1 MQTTL
6 GPGATRR
13 LLKRLRDMM
22 AAAGSAQQRLDRI
35 VKIIAADL
43 IAEVCSVYVMRAGQ
57 VLELFATEGLKQ
69 DAVHKTRLRVGEGLV
84 GEIAQ
89 TARTLALSDAQSHPN
104 FAYRPET
111 GEEIYHSM
119 LGVPILRAGRALGVL
134 VLQNRTFRDYTEEE
148 AETLQTVAMV
158 LAELVSGGELIS
170 PEEMLRGDD
179 VGLGAS
185 ERLDGLKLNEGI
197 AIGTVVLHQ
206 PRVTVRQMVAD
217 DPQAEVKR
225 LRDAMSGMRLDIDRI
240 FETSGLTEGDE
251 RWEIL
256 ETYRMFAEDRGWL
269 KRISEAIE
277 TGLTAE
283 AAVQKVQEDN
293 RARLSQTTDPYLRER
308 VDDFDDLA
316 NRLMR
321 HLSGDR
327 TAADAADLP
336 DDTVLVAR
344 NLGPA
349 ELLEYDR
356 RKLKGVVLEEGS
368 PTAHVSI
375 IAHALDLPMV
385 GRVSGLLGRVE
396 SGDGIVVDGI
406 SGQTILRPRDDVRE
420 TFALAIKQRD
430 ALREGYAA
438 IRKLPAVTKDGTP
451 MSLNMNAG
459 LVIDV
464 DHLADS
470 GADGIGLYRTEIPF
484 MIRSSMPDVVEQTDL
499 YRRILDRADGR
510 PVVFRTLDIGGD
522 KLLPYMEHVAQE
534 NPAMGFR
541 AIRLT
546 LDRPAIMREQVR
558 GLLRAAGGRRL
569 DMMFP
574 MVAEVAEFDA
584 ARELVEI
591 EITRERKRG
600 RTHFVN
606 YCLNCHSANYMRYNR
621 LKDIGLTD
629 QQILDNLVFN
639 GGKVGDLMKIAMD
652 PKEAKDWFGGTPP
665 ELSLIARSRA
675 SHAGSGADWLYS
687 YLRAFYRD
695 AERPTGWNNTV
706 FPNVGMP
713 HVLWELQG
721 EQVLGERKVQGAG
734 YEKSEVALKLDK
746 PGTLSP
752 AEYDQFVADLVN
764 FLVFMA
770 EPGRA
775 SRETIG
781 MYVLLAL
788 GLLFVLAYALK
799 KEYWKD
805 VH

>member
-1 MQTTL
+1 MQTAL

-57 VLELFATEGLKQ
+57 VLELFATEGLNP

-89 TARTLALSDAQSHPN
+89 SARTLALSDAQSHPN

-111 GEEIYHSM
+111 GEEIYHSL
-119 LGVPILRAGRALGVL
+119 LGVPILRAGRTLGVL
-134 VLQNRTFRDYTEEE
+134 VLQNRTYRDYTEEE

-158 LAELVSGGELIS
+158 LAELVAGGDLIS

-179 VGLGAS
+179 IGADAS
-185 ERLDGLKLNEGI
+185 ERLEGLRLNEGI

-206 PRVTVRQMVAD
+206 PRVTVGRMVAD
-217 DPQAEVKR
+217 DAQAELKR
-225 LRDAMSGMRLDIDRI
+225 LREAMTGMRSAIDRL
-240 FETSGLTEGDE
+240 FESSGLSEGDA

-269 KRISEAIE
+269 QRISEAVE

-293 RARLSQTTDPYLRER
+293 RARMALTTDPYLRER
-308 VDDFDDLA
+308 IDDFDDLA
-316 NRLMR
+316 NRLLR
-321 HLSGDR
+321 HLTGDR
-327 TAADAADLP
+327 TAADAVDLP

-356 RKLKGVVLEEGS
+356 RKLKGIALEEGS
-368 PTAHVSI
+368 PTAHVAI

-385 GRVSGLLGRVE
+385 GRLAGLLSRVE
-396 SGDGIVVDGI
+396 GGDSIIVDGL
-406 SGQTILRPRDDVRE
+406 SAQAILRPRDDVRE
-420 TFALAIKQRD
+420 AFAQAIRQRD

-438 IRKLPAVTKDGTP
+438 IRKLPAVTRDGTP
-451 MSLNMNAG
+451 VSLNMNAG

-484 MIRSSMPDVVEQTDL
+484 MIRTSMPDVVEQTDL

-522 KLLPYMEHVAQE
+522 KLLPYMENAPQE

-546 LDRPAIMREQVR
+546 LDRPAILREQVR

-569 DMMFP
+569 DLMFP

-591 EITRERKRG
+591 EIARERKRG
-600 RTHFVN
+600 RTLPEPVHMGTMMEVPSL
-606 YCLNCHSANYMRYNR
+606 YWQLPQL
-621 LKDIGLTD
+621 LKRVDFLS
-629 QQILDNLVFN
+629 
-639 GGKVGDLMKIAMD
+639 VGSNDLLQFFFACD
-652 PKEAKDWFGGTPP
+652 RGNP
-665 ELSLIARSRA
+665 EL
-675 SHAGSGADWLYS
+675 ADRYDALS
-687 YLRAFYRD
+687 PPVLRFLRAIATECEAAGVPLTLCGDIASKPLEAMALIGIGFRRLSMPFPAIGPVKAMVRSLDLPPLARYLDVLCRLSDHSVRKKLLSFARD
-695 AERPTGWNNTV
+695 HDIPV
-706 FPNVGMP
+706 
-713 HVLWELQG
+713 
-721 EQVLGERKVQGAG
+721 
-734 YEKSEVALKLDK
+734 
-746 PGTLSP
+746 
-752 AEYDQFVADLVN
+752 
-764 FLVFMA
+764 
-770 EPGRA
+770 
-775 SRETIG
+775 
-781 MYVLLAL
+781 
-788 GLLFVLAYALK
+788 
-799 KEYWKD
+799 
-805 VH
+805 

>member
-240 FETSGLTEGDE
+240 FEKSGLTEGDE

-316 NRLMR
+316 NRLLR

-600 RTHFVN
+600 RTLPDPIRMGTMLEVPSL
-606 YCLNCHSANYMRYNR
+606 YWQLPQL
-621 LKDIGLTD
+621 LKRVDFLS
-629 QQILDNLVFN
+629 
-639 GGKVGDLMKIAMD
+639 VGSNDLMQFFFACD
-652 PKEAKDWFGGTPP
+652 RGNP
-665 ELSLIARSRA
+665 EL
-675 SHAGSGADWLYS
+675 ADRYDALS
-687 YLRAFYRD
+687 PPVLRFLRAIASECD
-695 AERPTGWNNTV
+695 A
-706 FPNVGMP
+706 
-713 HVLWELQG
+713 
-721 EQVLGERKVQGAG
+721 A
-734 YEKSEVALKLDK
+734 EVPL
-746 PGTLSP
+746 TLCG
-752 AEYDQFVADLVN
+752 DI
-764 FLVFMA
+764 
-770 EPGRA
+770 A
-775 SRETIG
+775 SRPLEAMALIG
-781 MYVLLAL
+781 IGFRRLSMPFPAIGRVKAMVRSLDLPPLAKYLDELTRLADHSVRKKLLSFARDHNIP
-788 GLLFVLAYALK
+788 V
-799 KEYWKD
+799 
-805 VH
+805 

>member
-1 MQTTL
+1 MQTAL

-22 AAAGSAQQRLDRI
+22 AAEGSAQQRLDRI

-57 VLELFATEGLKQ
+57 LLELFATEGLNQ
-69 DAVHKTRLRVGEGLV
+69 DAVHKTRLRVGEGIV

-111 GEEIYHSM
+111 GEDIFHSM
-119 LGVPILRAGRALGVL
+119 LGVPILRAGRTLGVL
-134 VLQNRTFRDYTEEE
+134 ALQNRTFREYTEEE

-158 LAELVSGGELIS
+158 LAELVAGGELVA
-170 PEEMLRGDD
+170 PDEMLRIEDA
-179 VGLGAS
+179 GLGTT
-185 ERLDGLKLNEGI
+185 ERLDGLKLNDGI

-206 PRVTVRQMVAD
+206 PRISVRQMVAD
-217 DPQAEVKR
+217 DPQAELKR
-225 LRDAMSGMRLDIDRI
+225 LRDAMSGMRVDIDRI
-240 FETSGLTEGDE
+240 FETSGLSEGDE
-251 RWEIL
+251 RWQIL

-269 KRISEAIE
+269 QRISERIG

-293 RARLSQTTDPYLRER
+293 RARLSQTADPYLRER

-316 NRLMR
+316 NRLLR

-375 IAHALDLPMV
+375 IAHALDIPMV
-385 GRVSGLLGRVE
+385 GRVAGLLGRVE
-396 SGDGIVVDGI
+396 SGDSIVVDGI

-420 TFALAIKQRD
+420 TFAQAIRQRD
-430 ALREGYAA
+430 ALRAGYAA

-451 MSLNMNAG
+451 VSLNMNAG

-546 LDRPAIMREQVR
+546 LDRPAILREQVR

-569 DMMFP
+569 DLMFP
-574 MVAEVAEFDA
+574 MVSEVAEFDA

-591 EITRERKRG
+591 EIARERKRG
-600 RTHFVN
+600 RTLPDPIHMGTMLEVPSL
-606 YCLNCHSANYMRYNR
+606 YWQLPQL
-621 LKDIGLTD
+621 LKRIDFLS
-629 QQILDNLVFN
+629 
-639 GGKVGDLMKIAMD
+639 VGSNDLLQFLFACD
-652 PKEAKDWFGGTPP
+652 RGNP
-665 ELSLIARSRA
+665 ELADRYDALSPPVLRFMRAIAQECDAAGVPLTLCGDIASRPLEAMALIGIGFRRLSMPFPAIGPVKAMARSLDLPPLA
-675 SHAGSGADWLYS
+675 K
-687 YLRAFYRD
+687 YLDELTKLSDHSVRKKLLSFARD
-695 AERPTGWNNTV
+695 HNIPV
-706 FPNVGMP
+706 
-713 HVLWELQG
+713 
-721 EQVLGERKVQGAG
+721 
-734 YEKSEVALKLDK
+734 
-746 PGTLSP
+746 
-752 AEYDQFVADLVN
+752 
-764 FLVFMA
+764 
-770 EPGRA
+770 
-775 SRETIG
+775 
-781 MYVLLAL
+781 
-788 GLLFVLAYALK
+788 
-799 KEYWKD
+799 
-805 VH
+805 